1 MADTLQTKAPSLG
14 IGAVFLTAISTILG
28 AIMFLRF
35 GYAVGNVGLL
45 GTLAIIALGHAVTIP
60 TAMAIAE
67 IATNQR
73 VEGGGVYYII
83 SRSFG
88 LNIGAAIGVALYF
101 SQAISVAFYIIAF
114 GEAFDPVFAYVNQ
127 TFDLQLSDPR
137 IVTLPTLALLGAL
150 IVTRGADFGIKVL
163 YIVVGSLVVALAMF
177 FYGTPTA
184 GAPQTIDFLAAVPNG
199 DGFFYVFAIIFP
211 AFTGMAAGVGLSG
224 DLRDPKSSIPRG
236 TLWAT
241 VGGMLIYVTI
251 AFKLHLAASPQEL
264 ATDYLIMSEIAIWGP
279 IIPIGLAAA
288 TLSSTLGSILVA
300 PRTLEALG
308 KDGIFTP
315 GFNTMLVKKNKHGEP
330 IPATIV
336 SLLIAL
342 VFVVIGD
349 VNAVAEVITMFFMVT
364 YGAICAI
371 SFFQHFAADPS
382 YRPAFRSR
390 WLISLVGAV
399 LCVYLMFAINPAY
412 AGASLPIMGIL
423 YVVVTRYNPNRQG
436 LARIFQG
443 VIFQLSRRL
452 QVFLQKTDK
461 DDPEHW
467 RPSVICIS
475 DSTFKRSAAFDMI
488 RYISHRYG
496 FGTYLHSLNGYVSR
510 ETTTEARATLKRLIH
525 LGEASR
531 SNVYL
536 NTLISPSYT
545 TAIAQSIQMP
555 GVSGKDNNMFLFEY
569 TRDGE
574 EELNIIL
581 ENMKLV
587 KASNFDIGILSST
600 ERGFGYRS
608 SVHIWIGQNDYENAN
623 LMILLAY
630 IILGHPDWKRA
641 QIKIFAIFPEQELAE
656 QRKKLESL
664 TQDGRIPISPQ
675 NIEVVSRQETARK
688 RDVIQERSAEA
699 DLVMV
704 GFLPEQLKQKGAEM
718 FQDYEGLANILF
730 LHSGSGQEK
739 VIE

>member
-1 MADTLQTKAPSLG
+1 MSSTLNRSTPAFGTGP
-14 IGAVFLTAISTILG
+14 VFLTAISTILG

-45 GTLAIIALGHAVTIP
+45 GTLGIVLLGHMVTIP

-88 LNIGAAIGVALYF
+88 LNIGAAIGIALYF

-114 GEAFDPVFAYVNQ
+114 GEAFDPVFLYVNEA
-127 TFDLQLSDPR
+127 FELNLSDR
-137 IVTLPTLALLGAL
+137 RLVTLPMLAILGAL
-150 IVTRGADFGIKVL
+150 ILARGADFGIKAL
-163 YIVVGSLVVALAMF
+163 YIVVALLVVALSMF
-177 FYGTPTA
+177 FMGQPTEA
-184 GAPQTIDFLAAVPNG
+184 APTSIDMLSKIPEG
-199 DGFFYVFAIIFP
+199 DGLFYVFAIIFP

-224 DLRDPKSSIPRG
+224 DLVDPKRSIPRG

-241 VGGMLIYVTI
+241 VVGMLIYIFI
-251 AFKLHLAASPQEL
+251 AVKLSLSASVDEL
-264 ATDYLIMSEIAIWGP
+264 ANDQLIMSRIATWGP

-308 KDGIFTP
+308 NDGIFTTRINALM
-315 GFNTMLVKKNKHGEP
+315 GKKNKKGEP
-330 IPATIV
+330 IPATVV
-336 SLLIAL
+336 SLVIAFLFVL
-342 VFVVIGD
+342 VGD

-371 SFFQHFAADPS
+371 SFFQHFAADPA

-390 WLISLVGAV
+390 WYISLPGAV
-399 LCVYLMFAINPAY
+399 LCVYLMFAINAAY
-412 AGASLPIMGIL
+412 ATAASVIMAVL
-423 YVVVTRYNPNRQG
+423 YVVINRTNPNRQG

-452 QVFLQKTDK
+452 QVFLQKTEK

-467 RPSVICIS
+467 RPSVICIT
-475 DSTFKRSAAFDMI
+475 DNTFIRSSGFDLI
-488 RYISHRYG
+488 RWISHRYG
-496 FGTYLHSLNGYVSR
+496 FGTYLHYINGYVSR
-510 ETTTEARATLKRLIH
+510 ETNDAARDILRRLIH
-525 LGEASR
+525 LGEASK

-536 NTLISPSYT
+536 DTLISPSYT
-545 TAIAQSIQMP
+545 TAIAQSIQIP

-569 TRDGE
+569 SRNKP
-574 EELNIIL
+574 EELKMIL
-581 ENMKLV
+581 DNMQLV
-587 KASNFDIGILSST
+587 KASNFDIGILNST
-600 ERGFGYRS
+600 ERGFGYHS
-608 SVHIWIGQNDYENAN
+608 TLHIWLSTNDYENAN
-623 LMILLAY
+623 LMILLSY

-641 QIKIFAIFPEQELAE
+641 QIKIFAIFPQDEMISQYE
-656 QRKKLESL
+656 KLMRL
-664 TQDGRIPISPQ
+664 TQEGRLPISPQ
-675 NIEVVSRQETARK
+675 NIELVASQENQRK
-688 RDVIQERSAEA
+688 RDVIRERSAEA

-704 GFLPEQLKQKGAEM
+704 GFLPEMVKQKGAEV
-718 FQDYEGLANILF
+718 FADYDGLANILF
-730 LHSGSGQEK
+730 VHSSQQK